1 MKKFLKQDI
10 LLKEDLVGTS
20 KPAVAADTNATND
33 SPQKIVNDTKSKN
46 PNAGSVVIPGKEID
60 GNTSTQT
67 SRIKVNNDPA
77 SLQNAQKMAQQL
89 GRTGQ
94 DVEFEVN
101 VHEGVRFTKKELN
114 EWLKAL

>member
-20 KPAVAADTNATND
+20 KPAVAADTNGTND
-33 SPQKIVNDTKSKN
+33 SPQKIVNDTTSKN

-60 GNTSTQT
+60 GNASTQT
-67 SRIKVNNDPA
+67 NRVQINNDPA

-89 GRTGQ
+89 SRTGQ

-114 EWLKAL
+114 EWLKTL